1 MRLSLILTAL
11 VVLAALVV
19 SGAADEINGES
30 VDSSIVS
37 VEPGTERS
45 IFSSYKI
52 MDYQVIDK
60 FSPDSIHIAYAL
72 RDDAGYWYYV
82 IAGPE
87 GEITETAYENVH
99 DFVFSPD
106 EEHYAYEA
114 YNGNKWVAVID
125 GSEGQEYD
133 DVLNYI
139 VFSHDGERY
148 AYSAKK
154 DGQMFMVVDGS
165 EYGPYK
171 AASDPIISFGGQH
184 VLYTMVEE
192 GNDQYVVVDGEV
204 QELMG
209 GSPVVSPEGSRWAYS
224 FYSFYSGSPCYIVL
238 DGEVIDLGKDES
250 NRVAQMVFSPMGTR
264 FAYVLVPGGEA
275 YGDAIVVVDGVPGE
289 SYHDPGVGTIVF
301 SLDESTVAYWAKA
314 EDGGFVM
321 VVNGEEGKIYNKI
334 GDPVTSPD
342 GSHVAYIVEES
353 DGVFVVLDGI
363 EGNKYGS
370 IWDLTF
376 SLDGRLAY
384 AASDTREEGVV
395 HLVVVDGQE
404 DQTYRTNWHF
414 QGIRSDLA
422 FSPDGE
428 HIAYLAND
436 AGTEE
441 FVVVD
446 SIRYANPWGTT
457 LKMEPQNLVWDSAE
471 AFHYIGY
478 NDPGI
483 YLVTVTV
490 PSPPQDKKVVDL
502 GESLVKLPDESSLI
516 QTAEW
521 GEVPANQVII
531 VLAEGFGRDY
541 ADSIA
546 SSKMDGRVVG
556 FIEYLNLY
564 QIETSG
570 ATEADLREAISRA
583 ENDPNVEIAVPNQQ
597 GYLSISPLDDPVYAD
612 GRGIG
617 YEIVGVKQA
626 WDAILASG
634 LPLAEVHVGVTDDG
648 LYRGWGEFDNVEI
661 DVDEKNADLPSPREG
676 NLYEI
681 AGSHGTGVMNI
692 ITADA
697 DDGGITGVA
706 SAILGQKLSA
716 TMINIFDEP
725 YGNDKQVES
734 TQDPSYPVEYVD
746 GGKTYAIGSLV
757 ALKKEIESG
766 STILSC
772 SWGTADYTKSTPA
785 YADVYRRFF
794 EKISSDFPGILF
806 VCAAGNDGV
815 SMDGSRYWPSGLNLP
830 NMITVGNLMNDGTKC
845 DSSNM
850 ISDNFEVTLAAPGQ
864 QSVWGRDDKGN
875 IVNNY
880 GGTSMATPHVTAAAA
895 MIRSL
900 DPSLNA
906 DEIKKILVDTARTSI
921 NLDGRQVAAPPEL
934 GGRILAIDLA
944 VEKVIGDLGGSSTKE
959 LPPESSEEEEIF
971 SSNNIQGVYSN
982 PTAPTV
988 FTIDKPLLVTF
999 VMNYHYKNLGELPGT
1014 ITLRHTD
1021 GTTYGPW
1028 QASGREGQGEVS
1040 NAYWEVRPY
1049 AIIKPGT
1056 YTILDSNPET
1066 WSQNQASG
1074 GRGMSEVRGVLYLP
1088 DSALPTEPSSE
1099 IRLLD
1104 SALSRGI
1111 SQGAEETIPT
1121 DITDRF
1127 STEDGSVFSSVKI
1140 GPVYGTH
1147 TVAWNWYSP
1156 DGSLYVDHEEAIIPE
1171 TEGGDHWAWSSIL
1184 IKGRDAEDMPGDWRL
1199 DVTLDGSPLL
1209 TEEFYLVEAADAG
1222 KVEGLILDLKDEN
1235 SSVRKNA
1242 VDALG
1247 EIGDPRAVDP
1257 LIDAL
1262 KDEDSIVRMFT
1273 VAALGEIGDPR
1284 AVDPLIEA
1292 LKDESSWVRENAALA
1307 LGKIGDPRA
1316 VDPLIEALKDESSW
1330 VQDTAAFALGKIGD
1344 PRAVDP
1350 LIETLKD
1357 EDGWVRGEVAIVLG
1371 DIGDTKAVGPLIE
1384 ALKDEYGFVRLRA
1397 AGALGDIGDTRAVDP
1412 LIESLKDKDFMVRMR
1427 AALALGKIGDTRA
1440 IDPLIYMASKDQ
1452 AESVRLM
1459 AASSLVKLGRNEYY
1473 DQVIQGL
1480 DADDSDLRGKAAEQL
1495 GLIGDTRAV
1504 DPLID
1509 ALKDE
1514 DEFVRKY
1521 AAVSLGEIGDPR
1533 AVDPLIEALEDEEE
1547 YVRDAA
1553 MEALEKIQAE

>member
-11 VVLAALVV
+11 LVLAALVV
-19 SGAADEINGES
+19 SGAADEIDGES

-37 VEPGTERS
+37 VESGTERPT
-45 IFSSYKI
+45 FSSYKI
-52 MDYQVIDK
+52 MDYQQINT
-60 FSPDSIHIAYAL
+60 FSPDNTRVVYMG
-72 RDDAGYWYYV
+72 RNDAGYWYYI

-87 GEITETAYENVH
+87 GEIIEKNAYYSPR
-99 DFVFSPD
+99 DFVFSQD
-106 EEHYAYEA
+106 GEHYAYKVL
-114 YNGNKWVAVID
+114 NNSKWMAVVD
-125 GSEGQEYD
+125 GSEGREYD
-133 DVLNYI
+133 EVWNSI

-148 AYSAKK
+148 AYSATK
-154 DGQMFMVVDGS
+154 DGQSFMVVDGI

-171 AASDPIISFGGQH
+171 SVSDPIISSGGQH

-192 GNDQYVVVDGEV
+192 GNDHYVVVDGVV
-204 QELMG
+204 QDLMG
-209 GSPVVSPEGSRWAYS
+209 SHPIVSPDGSRWAYS
-224 FYSFYSGSPCYIVL
+224 FGSMYTGSPCYIVL
-238 DGEVIDLGKDES
+238 DDDFIDLGKDES

-264 FAYVLVPGGEA
+264 LAYDLVPGGNA
-275 YGDAIVVVDGVPGE
+275 YGDHIVVVDGVPGKR
-289 SYHDPGVGTIVF
+289 YHDPGVGTIVF
-301 SLDESTVAYWAKA
+301 SSDESTVAYWAKA

-321 VVNGEEGKIYNKI
+321 VMNGEEGKIYNKI
-334 GDPVTSPD
+334 GDPIISPD

-353 DGVFVVLDGI
+353 DGMFVVSDGI
-363 EGNKYGS
+363 EGKKYES
-370 IWDLTF
+370 IWGLTF

-384 AASDTREEGVV
+384 AASDTRDEGYV

-404 DQTYRTNWHF
+404 DLTYRHNGHF
-414 QGIRSDLA
+414 AGIRSNLA

-446 SIRYANPWGTT
+446 SIRYANPWWAV

-478 NDPGI
+478 NYSDSGV
-483 YLVTVTV
+483 YLGTVTV

-516 QTAEW
+516 QTEEW

-546 SSKMDGRVVG
+546 SSKLDGRVVG
-556 FIEYLNLY
+556 FIEYINLY

-570 ATEADLREAISRA
+570 ATQADLIEAISRA

-597 GYLSISPLDDPVYAD
+597 GHLSISPLDDPVYAD
-612 GRGIG
+612 GRDTG

-634 LPLAEVHVGVTDDG
+634 LPLAEVQVGVTDDG
-648 LYRGWGEFDNVEI
+648 LYRGWGEFDNAEI
-661 DVDEKNADLPSPREG
+661 GVDEKNADLPYPLEG
-676 NLYEI
+676 DLYEI

-706 SAILGQKLSA
+706 SFVLGQKLSA

-725 YGNDKQVES
+725 YGNSKEVES
-734 TQDPSYPVEYVD
+734 RQDPSYPVEYVY

-757 ALKKEIESG
+757 ALKNEIESG

-772 SWGTADYTKSTPA
+772 SWGTADYTKTEPA
-785 YADVYRRFF
+785 IAAVFKRFF
-794 EKISSDFPGILF
+794 EKISADQPYILF

-815 SMDGSRYWPSGLNLP
+815 SMDGSRYWPSGLNLA

-845 DSSNM
+845 DSSNI

-875 IVNNY
+875 IVNYN

-906 DEIKKILVDTARTSI
+906 KEIKKILMDTARSSI
-921 NLDGRQVAAPPEL
+921 NLDGKQVAAPPEL

-944 VEKVIGDLGGSSTKE
+944 VERVIGDLGG
-959 LPPESSEEEEIF
+959 
-971 SSNNIQGVYSN
+971 
-982 PTAPTV
+982 
-988 FTIDKPLLVTF
+988 
-999 VMNYHYKNLGELPGT
+999 
-1014 ITLRHTD
+1014 
-1021 GTTYGPW
+1021 
-1028 QASGREGQGEVS
+1028 AS
-1040 NAYWEVRPY
+1040 
-1049 AIIKPGT
+1049 IKKF
-1056 YTILDSNPET
+1056 
-1066 WSQNQASG
+1066 
-1074 GRGMSEVRGVLYLP
+1074 
-1088 DSALPTEPSSE
+1088 PTEPSSG
-1099 IRLLD
+1099 IRHLD

-1147 TVAWNWYSP
+1147 TVAWKWYSP
-1156 DGSLYVDHEEAIIPE
+1156 DGSLYVDHEEPIIPE

-1209 TEEFYLVEAADAG
+1209 TEKFYLIEAADAG

-1235 SSVRKNA
+1235 SSVRENAAVALGEIGDPRAVNPLIETLEDEDWGVRYWAAQALGEIGDTRAVNPLIEALKDYGMIRINAAEALGEIGDPRA
-1242 VDALG
+1242 VDPLIETLEDEDSADLVRESAAYALGEIGDTKAVDPLIATLNDKDPYIRNYAARALGKIGDTRAVDLLIDALSDEEGFVRVGAYVALMEIGEPAIDPLIDALKNENKDVRGWAANALG

-1262 KDEDSIVRMFT
+1262 E
-1273 VAALGEIGDPR
+1273 
-1284 AVDPLIEA
+1284 
-1292 LKDESSWVRENAALA
+1292 DESKYVREAA
-1307 LGKIGDPRA
+1307 
-1316 VDPLIEALKDESSW
+1316 
-1330 VQDTAAFALGKIGD
+1330 T
-1344 PRAVDP
+1344 
-1350 LIETLKD
+1350 
-1357 EDGWVRGEVAIVLG
+1357 
-1371 DIGDTKAVGPLIE
+1371 
-1384 ALKDEYGFVRLRA
+1384 
-1397 AGALGDIGDTRAVDP
+1397 
-1412 LIESLKDKDFMVRMR
+1412 
-1427 AALALGKIGDTRA
+1427 
-1440 IDPLIYMASKDQ
+1440 
-1452 AESVRLM
+1452 
-1459 AASSLVKLGRNEYY
+1459 
-1473 DQVIQGL
+1473 
-1480 DADDSDLRGKAAEQL
+1480 
-1495 GLIGDTRAV
+1495 
-1504 DPLID
+1504 
-1509 ALKDE
+1509 
-1514 DEFVRKY
+1514 
-1521 AAVSLGEIGDPR
+1521 
-1533 AVDPLIEALEDEEE
+1533 
-1547 YVRDAA
+1547 
-1553 MEALEKIQAE
+1553 EALEKIQSE

>member
-19 SGAADEINGES
+19 SGAADEIDGES

-37 VEPGTERS
+37 VEPGTERPT
-45 IFSSYKI
+45 FSSYKI
-52 MDYQVIDK
+52 MDYHGIDT
-60 FSPDSIHIAYAL
+60 FSPDNTRVVYTG
-72 RDDAGYWYYV
+72 RNDAGISYYI

-87 GEITETAYENVH
+87 GEIIEKTAYESLWN
-99 DFVFSPD
+99 FVFSQD
-106 EEHYAYEA
+106 GEHYAYKVH
-114 YNGNKWVAVID
+114 NGSKWMAIVD

-133 DVLNYI
+133 EVFNSI

-148 AYSAKK
+148 AYSATK
-154 DGQMFMVVDGS
+154 DGQSFMVVDGI

-171 AASDPIISFGGQH
+171 SVSDPIISSGGQH
-184 VLYTMVEE
+184 VLYEMSEE
-192 GNDQYVVVDGEV
+192 GNDHNVVVDGEV
-204 QELMG
+204 QEIKG
-209 GSPVVSPEGSRWAYS
+209 DNPVVSPDGSRWAYS
-224 FYSFYSGSPCYIVL
+224 FYSFYVNSPCYIVL
-238 DGEVIDLGKDES
+238 DDDFIDLGKDDD
-250 NRVAQMVFSPMGTR
+250 NWVIQKVFSPMGSR
-264 FAYVLVPGGEA
+264 FAYVLVPGGGA
-275 YGDAIVVVDGVPGE
+275 YGDHVVVVDGGPGTR
-289 SYHDPGVGTIVF
+289 YHYPGVGTIVF
-301 SLDESTVAYWAKA
+301 SSDESTVAYWAKA

-334 GDPVTSPD
+334 GDPVISPD
-342 GSHVAYIVEES
+342 GSHVAYVVEES
-353 DGVFVVLDGI
+353 DGLFVVSDGI
-363 EGNKYGS
+363 EGKKYES
-370 IWDLTF
+370 IWGLTF

-384 AASDTREEGVV
+384 AASDTRDEGYV
-395 HLVVVDGQE
+395 HLVVVDGHE
-404 DQTYRTNWHF
+404 DQTYRQNGHF
-414 QGIRSDLA
+414 TGIRSNLA

-436 AGTEE
+436 AGTKE

-446 SIRYANPWGTT
+446 SIQYANPWGTT
-457 LKMEPQNLVWDSAE
+457 LKMEPQKLVWDSAE

-502 GESLVKLPDESSLI
+502 GEALVKLPDESSLI

-531 VLAEGFGRDY
+531 VLDEGFGRDY

-546 SSKMDGRVVG
+546 SSKLDGRVVG

-570 ATEADLREAISRA
+570 ADEADLREAISRA

-597 GYLSISPLDDPVYAD
+597 GHLSISPLDDPVYAD
-612 GRGIG
+612 GRGRG

-626 WDAILASG
+626 WDAILDSG

-648 LYRGWGEFDNVEI
+648 LYRGWGEFDNAEI
-661 DVDEKNADLPSPREG
+661 DVNEKNADLPYPLEG
-676 NLYEI
+676 KEI

-706 SAILGQKLSA
+706 SFVLGQKLSA
-716 TMINIFDEP
+716 TMINIYGEP
-725 YGNDKQVES
+725 YGTNKVVES
-734 TQDPSYPVEYVD
+734 TQDPSYPVGYVR
-746 GGKTYAIGSLV
+746 GGKTYAISSLV

-772 SWGTADYTKSTPA
+772 SWSTADYTKSDPA
-785 YADVYRRFF
+785 YTAIFKRFF
-794 EKISSDFPGILF
+794 ERISADQPYILF
-806 VCAAGNDGV
+806 VCSAGNDGV
-815 SMDGSRYWPSGLNLP
+815 SMDGSRKWPGGLNLA

-850 ISDNFEVTLAAPGQ
+850 ISDNFEVTLAAPGE
-864 QSVWGRDDKGN
+864 QSIWGRDDKGN

-906 DEIKKILVDTARTSI
+906 KEIKKILVDTARTSI
-921 NLDGRQVAAPPEL
+921 TLDGRDVAAPPEL

-944 VEKVIGDLGGSSTKE
+944 VEKVIGELGGSSTKE

-988 FTIDKPLLVTF
+988 FTIDRPLLVTF
-999 VMNYHYKNLGELPGT
+999 VMNYHYKNLGGLPGT
-1014 ITLRHTD
+1014 ITLRHAD

-1040 NAYWEVRPY
+1040 NPYWEVRPY

-1066 WSQNQASG
+1066 WSQNPASG
-1074 GRGMSEVRGVLYLP
+1074 GRGMSEVRGVYLS
-1088 DSALPTEPSSE
+1088 DSSLPTEPSSG

-1147 TVAWNWYSP
+1147 TVAWKWYSP
-1156 DGSLYVDHEEAIIPE
+1156 DGSLYVDHEEPIIPE

-1209 TEEFYLVEAADAG
+1209 TEEFYLVNPVYAG
-1222 KVEGLILDLKDEN
+1222 T
-1235 SSVRKNA
+1235 
-1242 VDALG
+1242 ALG
-1247 EIGDPRAVDP
+1247 ESLNINSAASPINAASGNSNNAALVVSVTDLNGKAVSGLGISNFKVDVTTEAPGGALVDIKRASEASRAPGFYIVEIVPTTYQGTQYTWTAGVYFFSVTVERGNDRGQTVVP
-1257 LIDAL
+1257 MDLCSSCPASGAGEPSEIAEVV
-1262 KDEDSIVRMFT
+1262 KDLAETLDLT
-1273 VAALGEIGDPR
+1273 TGTALGESLNIDCV
-1284 AVDPLIEA
+1284 ASHINAASEN
-1292 LKDESSWVRENAALA
+1292 SNNAALVVSVTDQN
-1307 LGKIGDPRA
+1307 G
-1316 VDPLIEALKDESSW
+1316 
-1330 VQDTAAFALGKIGD
+1330 
-1344 PRAVDP
+1344 
-1350 LIETLKD
+1350 
-1357 EDGWVRGEVAIVLG
+1357 
-1371 DIGDTKAVGPLIE
+1371 KAVSGLSISNFKVDATIVAP
-1384 ALKDEYGFVRLRA
+1384 F
-1397 AGALGDIGDTRAVDP
+1397 GALVDIKRVS
-1412 LIESLKDKDFMVRMR
+1412 E
-1427 AALALGKIGDTRA
+1427 
-1440 IDPLIYMASKDQ
+1440 ASGAPGFYIVEIVPTAYQGTQYTWK
-1452 AESVRLM
+1452 AGVYLFSVTVERGNNRGQTVVPM
-1459 AASSLVKLGRNEYY
+1459 
-1473 DQVIQGL
+1473 
-1480 DADDSDLRGKAAEQL
+1480 DLRS
-1495 GLIGDTRAV
+1495 
-1504 DPLID
+1504 P
-1509 ALKDE
+1509 
-1514 DEFVRKY
+1514 
-1521 AAVSLGEIGDPR
+1521 
-1533 AVDPLIEALEDEEE
+1533 
-1547 YVRDAA
+1547 
-1553 MEALEKIQAE
+1553 